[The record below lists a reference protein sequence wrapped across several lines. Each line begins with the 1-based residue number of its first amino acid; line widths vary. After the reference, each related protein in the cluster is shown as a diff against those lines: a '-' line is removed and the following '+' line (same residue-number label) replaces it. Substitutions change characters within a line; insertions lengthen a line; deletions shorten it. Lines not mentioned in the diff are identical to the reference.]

1 MTKRFTPQVI
11 ASNQK
16 IHLQLNE
23 NAMIPPRT
31 GPIAGPAILT
41 ALNKPIYPPLSS
53 GVAMSPIHPLPIAI
67 TAEPP
72 VA

>member
-1 MTKRFTPQVI
+1 MNMTNKFTPQVI

-31 GPIAGPAILT
+31 GPTAGPAMLT
-41 ALNKPIYPPLSS
+41 ALNKPI
-53 GVAMSPIHPLPIAI
+53 
-67 TAEPP
+67 
-72 VA
+72 